1 MIKMVEGSKN
11 LNMDPGMEGGVS
23 MRRNRAMGGAT
34 MKAREEEEGLSM
46 VMRGVHLGRR
56 RRRRRGT
63 ASPPIR
69 GRMMM
74 MRKAMDARN
83 M

>member
-1 MIKMVEGSKN
+1 MDGGTKEEGEQAK
-11 LNMDPGMEGGVS
+11 
-23 MRRNRAMGGAT
+23 
-34 MKAREEEEGLSM
+34 KEGLSM